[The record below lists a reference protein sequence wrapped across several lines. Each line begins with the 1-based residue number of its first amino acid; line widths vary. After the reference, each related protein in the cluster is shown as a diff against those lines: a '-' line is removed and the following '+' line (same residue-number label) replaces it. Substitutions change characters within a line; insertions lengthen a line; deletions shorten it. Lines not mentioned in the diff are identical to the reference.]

1 MNIKTYRLV
10 LKDLKRKRKMQN
22 YLGDWITKDGTE
34 ASITV
39 IKNRIKGLQ
48 KTRKEII
55 TIAKTN
61 MLARI
66 KTKKCVK

>member
-1 MNIKTYRLV
+1 
-10 LKDLKRKRKMQN
+10 MQN

-48 KTRKEII
+48 KKGRYYNQYACRHKD
-55 TIAKTN
+55 
-61 MLARI
+61 
-66 KTKKCVK
+66 KKMC